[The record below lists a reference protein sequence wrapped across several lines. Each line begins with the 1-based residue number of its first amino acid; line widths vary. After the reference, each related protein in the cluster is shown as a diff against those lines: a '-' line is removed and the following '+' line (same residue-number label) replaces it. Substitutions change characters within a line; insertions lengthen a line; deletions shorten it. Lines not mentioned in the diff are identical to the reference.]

1 MQQASIPT
9 LTDRLPDQPPIDVD
23 VSALLTE
30 APRPAPPLTQP
41 TNDFLQ
47 FFWVTEIMRQQLLS
61 YEYAVVRKIEL
72 YQGGGARLIYVFP
85 PYGTGEPGTKLQQ
98 SKLSLDSTSSRSEIQ
113 TASSC
118 FEVALAFFKHK
129 RRMEQVR
136 KQLLESLSD
145 EQKEALRWTP
155 AEQLSKLIQA

>member
-1 MQQASIPT
+1 MQQVDIPV
-9 LTDRLPDQPPIDVD
+9 LTDRLDATAVDVD
-23 VSALLTE
+23 VSGLLTE
-30 APRPAPPLTQP
+30 APRPAVPSSQP
-41 TNDFLQ
+41 TVDFLQ
-47 FFWVTEIMRQQLLS
+47 FFWAVEIMRQMLLT

-72 YQGGGARLIYVFP
+72 FQGGGARVVYVFP

-98 SKLSLDSTSSRSEIQ
+98 TKLSVDTTSVRDAIQ
-113 TASSC
+113 TATSC

-136 KQLLESLSD
+136 QQLLTSLSD

-155 AEQLSKLIQA
+155 AEQLAKLIQA

>member
-1 MQQASIPT
+1 MQQAEIPT
-9 LTDRLPDQPPIDVD
+9 LTDRLDATAIDVD
-23 VSALLTE
+23 VSSLLSE
-30 APRPAPPLTQP
+30 PPRQVAPSTQP
-41 TNDFLQ
+41 STDFLQ
-47 FFWVTEIMRQQLLS
+47 FFWNMEIMRQQLLA

-72 YQGGGARLIYVFP
+72 FQGGGARVIYVFP

-98 SKLSLDSTSSRSEIQ
+98 SKLSLDVSSSRSDIQ

-136 KQLLESLSD
+136 QQLLSSLSD

-155 AEQLSKLIQA
+155 HEQLTKLISA